1 MDACMAL
8 IPAGTTTSSSAFTAT
23 ASRHV
28 PVLCGKITRAP
39 FDRPFTSAATSTTI
53 PAPSNPGVA
62 GSSARTGY
70 FPSIWF
76 KSAGLIGAARI
87 FTITSPAAGVGHGRD
102 STRNTSAGFPC
113 VSYTAAFIVF
123 MMSSSQHPHASANN
137 PQTHRS
143 PGGLSSSAWQ
153 TATRVA
159 LFGMVVN
166 SIFAIAKILGGF
178 FGHAYVLIADGIESG
193 LDVAGSFVIWSGL
206 KVAARP
212 PDASHP
218 YGHGKA
224 EPIAAMIVAVGVVAA
239 AVGLAIQSVREI
251 FLPHHAPAP
260 YTLVILVVVIMI
272 KETLFRYVNR
282 IGRDID
288 STAVQTDAWHHRS
301 DALTSAAAFIGISVA
316 LIGGRRWQSAD
327 DWAAI
332 FACAVIATNGIRLL
346 RPAFYEIMDT
356 APRKIVKSVCSVAS
370 SVPGVIDVEN
380 CRARKMGLDFYVDL
394 HVGVDGNISV
404 HEGHEIAHRVKA
416 AIQQSNSRVA
426 DVLVHIE
433 PAQP

>member
-1 MDACMAL
+1 M
-8 IPAGTTTSSSAFTAT
+8 T
-23 ASRHV
+23 
-28 PVLCGKITRAP
+28 
-39 FDRPFTSAATSTTI
+39 
-53 PAPSNPGVA
+53 
-62 GSSARTGY
+62 
-70 FPSIWF
+70 
-76 KSAGLIGAARI
+76 
-87 FTITSPAAGVGHGRD
+87 
-102 STRNTSAGFPC
+102 
-113 VSYTAAFIVF
+113 
-123 MMSSSQHPHASANN
+123 
-137 PQTHRS
+137 
-143 PGGLSSSAWQ
+143 SSAWQ
-153 TATRVA
+153 TGARMA
-159 LFGMVVN
+159 LFGMIVN

-380 CRARKMGLDFYVDL
+380 CRARTMGLDFYVDL
-394 HVGVDGNISV
+394 HVGVNGNISV

>member
-1 MDACMAL
+1 M
-8 IPAGTTTSSSAFTAT
+8 T
-23 ASRHV
+23 
-28 PVLCGKITRAP
+28 
-39 FDRPFTSAATSTTI
+39 
-53 PAPSNPGVA
+53 
-62 GSSARTGY
+62 
-70 FPSIWF
+70 
-76 KSAGLIGAARI
+76 
-87 FTITSPAAGVGHGRD
+87 
-102 STRNTSAGFPC
+102 
-113 VSYTAAFIVF
+113 
-123 MMSSSQHPHASANN
+123 
-137 PQTHRS
+137 
-143 PGGLSSSAWQ
+143 SSAWQ
-153 TATRVA
+153 TGARVA
-159 LFGMVVN
+159 LFGMIVN

-260 YTLVILVVVIMI
+260 YTLVILVVVIVI

-288 STAVQTDAWHHRS
+288 STAVKTDAWHHRS

-394 HVGVDGNISV
+394 HVGVNGNISV
-404 HEGHEIAHRVKA
+404 HEGHEIAHRVKLRLLSGNQPFA
-416 AIQQSNSRVA
+416 QQ
-426 DVLVHIE
+426 
-433 PAQP
+433 

>member
-1 MDACMAL
+1 M
-8 IPAGTTTSSSAFTAT
+8 T
-23 ASRHV
+23 
-28 PVLCGKITRAP
+28 
-39 FDRPFTSAATSTTI
+39 
-53 PAPSNPGVA
+53 
-62 GSSARTGY
+62 
-70 FPSIWF
+70 
-76 KSAGLIGAARI
+76 
-87 FTITSPAAGVGHGRD
+87 
-102 STRNTSAGFPC
+102 
-113 VSYTAAFIVF
+113 
-123 MMSSSQHPHASANN
+123 
-137 PQTHRS
+137 
-143 PGGLSSSAWQ
+143 SSAWQ
-153 TATRVA
+153 TGARVA
-159 LFGMVVN
+159 LFGMIVN
-166 SIFAIAKILGGF
+166 SIFALAKILGGF

-260 YTLVILVVVIMI
+260 YTLVILIVVIVI

-282 IGRDID
+282 IGREID

-316 LIGGRRWQSAD
+316 LVGGKRWQSAD

-332 FACAVIATNGIRLL
+332 FACGVIATNGVRLL

-370 SVPGVIDVEN
+370 SVPGVMEVEK

-416 AIQQSNSRVA
+416 AIQQSDSRVA

-433 PAQP
+433 PAHL

>member
-1 MDACMAL
+1 M
-8 IPAGTTTSSSAFTAT
+8 T
-23 ASRHV
+23 
-28 PVLCGKITRAP
+28 
-39 FDRPFTSAATSTTI
+39 
-53 PAPSNPGVA
+53 
-62 GSSARTGY
+62 
-70 FPSIWF
+70 
-76 KSAGLIGAARI
+76 
-87 FTITSPAAGVGHGRD
+87 
-102 STRNTSAGFPC
+102 
-113 VSYTAAFIVF
+113 
-123 MMSSSQHPHASANN
+123 
-137 PQTHRS
+137 
-143 PGGLSSSAWQ
+143 SSAWQ
-153 TATRVA
+153 TGARVA
-159 LFGMVVN
+159 LFGMIVN

-193 LDVAGSFVIWSGL
+193 RDVAGSFVIWSGL

-260 YTLVILVVVIMI
+260 YTLVILVVVIVI

-288 STAVQTDAWHHRS
+288 STAVKTDAWHHRS

-346 RPAFYEIMDT
+346 RPALGCQLG
-356 APRKIVKSVCSVAS
+356 PWC
-370 SVPGVIDVEN
+370 
-380 CRARKMGLDFYVDL
+380 
-394 HVGVDGNISV
+394 
-404 HEGHEIAHRVKA
+404 HR
-416 AIQQSNSRVA
+416 R
-426 DVLVHIE
+426 
-433 PAQP
+433 